1 MQGGGALSPRKGGPG
16 RGGHLSLPRTAAKQL
31 PCPSHEQRCRDFFF
45 LFHCEFIFF
54 FFFFL
59 LKPKTGWRLA
69 SRAGTSLPGTSA
81 IPRGCGAGAGPT
93 DASLAW
99 WGRGRGAQG
108 RAWGGTWTPG
118 TGPRAFIWHQQTPTR
133 QFPPTRV
140 GKWER
145 EERGPALPRPPAD
158 AGRTSSLCPHSR
170 DRLKPRE
177 ASPPPG
183 VSSTKNWAR
192 NGSGCCKDLSYKRGA
207 PFCSPAPPCPAGP
220 HG

>member
-1 MQGGGALSPRKGGPG
+1 MTMLASARWGHRCEDAWLSPRSPW
-16 RGGHLSLPRTAAKQL
+16 GHACRVVELCPQERVALAVEVTS
-31 PCPSHEQRCRDFFF
+31 PCPGLQQNSSRVPPTSSAAGISFFYF
-45 LFHCEFIFF
+45 TVNLSFFF

-99 WGRGRGAQG
+99 WGQGRGAQG

-177 ASPPPG
+177 ASPPPRRQQHQELG
-183 VSSTKNWAR
+183 
-192 NGSGCCKDLSYKRGA
+192 
-207 PFCSPAPPCPAGP
+207 
-220 HG
+220 